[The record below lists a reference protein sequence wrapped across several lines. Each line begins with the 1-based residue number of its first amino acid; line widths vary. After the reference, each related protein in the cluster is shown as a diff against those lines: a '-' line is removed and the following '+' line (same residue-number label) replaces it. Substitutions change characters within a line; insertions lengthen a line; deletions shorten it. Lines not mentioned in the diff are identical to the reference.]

1 MKKIEITKEI
11 EGFPLK
17 KGQVCK
23 VSDEAASSMIAKGN
37 AKIYEEKPKRETK
50 ASK

>member
-1 MKKIEITKEI
+1 MKKIEILKEI

-17 KGQVCK
+17 KGQVCN
-23 VSDEAASSMIAKGN
+23 VSNEAANSMIAKGN
-37 AKIYEEKPKRETK
+37 AKIYEIPKAKK